1 MIDPPS
7 NPDKMPPAFT
17 TDAGRPTETPAI
29 QEILCPVCR
38 AKQPPQPACRRCSA
52 DLSLYVK
59 ALRSVNAVRT
69 QLDTAV
75 ENGNPEIASQ
85 ASRYLKWLSPKST
98 ISSP

>member
-7 NPDKMPPAFT
+7 TPDKLPAAFT
-17 TDAGRPTETPAI
+17 IDARQPTETPSL

-38 AKQPPQPACRRCSA
+38 AKQAPQPSCRRCSA

-69 QLDTAV
+69 QMDTAV
-75 ENGNPEIASQ
+75 ENGNHELASQ

-98 ISSP
+98 NSSP